1 MCGFCLSLTQKRAQ
15 KIKNVRIS
23 VELSEIRTS
32 IPYYSTSL
40 LEYSCPLCIGC
51 SNIARIRRNFL

>member
-1 MCGFCLSLTQKRAQ
+1 MCGFCLSLTRKHTQ
-15 KIKNVRIS
+15 KIKLWSRS
-23 VELSEIRTS
+23 GELSEIWTF

-51 SNIARIRRNFL
+51 SNIARMKRNFL